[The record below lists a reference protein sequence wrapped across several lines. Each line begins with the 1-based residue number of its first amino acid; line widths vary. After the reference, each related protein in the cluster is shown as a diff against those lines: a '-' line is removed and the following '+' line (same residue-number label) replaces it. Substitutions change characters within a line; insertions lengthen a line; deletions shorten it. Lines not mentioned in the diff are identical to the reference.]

1 MIAVRGGGH
10 SLPGFSTCD
19 GGLVIDL
26 RPMNQVSVDPVTRR
40 AAVGGGALLRDL
52 DQATQRH
59 GLVVP
64 AGVISHTGVAGL
76 TLGGGVGR
84 LMRRFGLTIDSL
96 RAAEVVTAD
105 GRILRADAD
114 QHPDLFWAIRGGGGN
129 FGVVTEFEF
138 ALHEL
143 SQLTVLRMYHE
154 MAGAHRVLGRAQQVI
169 AGGAPDEL
177 LWTSFARK
185 AAPLPWMPASMIG
198 RPGIVSVIEWS
209 GEPDAGQHLLTA
221 LRDDLGPV
229 ASELSVV
236 PFAAMQTEGD
246 EFFGPGLLSYVKATF
261 AAGLSPDLIDVVIAQ
276 GQRLGSEVSQIE
288 LLSLGGAI
296 TRVAPEATAFPHR
309 DAGWLINIPAS
320 WRSPGDTDKEVQL
333 GPGHV
338 RRPAAGLLRRRVREL
353 HGPRRAGRRPGRLR
367 RHAAPAAAGQGGL
380 RPRQRV
386 PAEPEH
392 HPGGR
397 GMTGWRTAG
406 PLSPAAQAAAG
417 PVGQRPGRLG
427 PVRRAAQPAAV
438 HGHPGRDR
446 HRARHPAARPRLRHR
461 PAAHPGPGPRRHG
474 DRPGRHPR
482 PATDRPGPA
491 AHRRAVASRHR

>member
-1 MIAVRGGGH
+1 VGQVTGTGATLAIPGFAGQLIDPDHDRYDQLRAVWNAMHDRRPALIARCATAGDVAAAIGYARAEDLVIAVRGGGH

-40 AAVGGGALLRDL
+40 ATVGGGALLRDL
-52 DQATQRH
+52 DRATQGH

-105 GRILRADAD
+105 GRILRAAAG

-143 SQLTVLRMYHE
+143 SQLTVLRTYHE
-154 MAGAHRVLGRAQQVI
+154 MAAAHRVLGRAQQVI

-185 AAPLPWMPASMIG
+185 AAPLPWMPASMVG

-209 GEPDAGQHLLTA
+209 GEPAAGRDVLTA
-221 LRDDLGPV
+221 LRDDLGPA

-236 PFAAMQTEGD
+236 PFATMQTEGD

-288 LLSLGGAI
+288 LLGLGGAI

-320 WRSPGDTDKEVQL
+320 WRSPGDTDKEVL
-333 GPGHV
+333 WV
-338 RRPAAGLLRRRVREL
+338 RDTFAALRPVCSGGAYVNFMDHDEQAADQVAYGGTLRRLQEVK
-353 HGPRRAGRRPGRLR
+353 AAYDPGNVFRLN
-367 RHAAPAAAGQGGL
+367 QNIT
-380 RPRQRV
+380 
-386 PAEPEH
+386 
-392 HPGGR
+392 PGG
-397 GMTGWRTAG
+397 
-406 PLSPAAQAAAG
+406 AA
-417 PVGQRPGRLG
+417 
-427 PVRRAAQPAAV
+427 
-438 HGHPGRDR
+438 
-446 HRARHPAARPRLRHR
+446 
-461 PAAHPGPGPRRHG
+461 
-474 DRPGRHPR
+474 
-482 PATDRPGPA
+482 
-491 AHRRAVASRHR
+491 